1 MIRESKD
8 YNITQKYN
16 FLFSNLHRVTGETLH
31 CLNLG
36 SYNYLGFAENPQYVQ
51 NKVQE
56 CLKTYGTSCATNRV
70 DYGTYDIHTE
80 LEKRVAQFVGHEDS
94 IACAMGFATN
104 ATIIPSIC
112 DKSTLIVSDSENH
125 SSIVFGARSSV
136 RLIEIL
142 I

>member
-8 YNITQKYN
+8 YNITQKYIFFFLKN
-16 FLFSNLHRVTGETLH
+16 FHRVTGETLH

-36 SYNYLGFAENPQYVQ
+36 SYNYLGFAENPEYVQ
-51 NKVQE
+51 KKVQE

-80 LEKRVAQFVGHEDS
+80 LEKRVAEFVGQEDS

-136 RLIEIL
+136 RI
-142 I
+142 